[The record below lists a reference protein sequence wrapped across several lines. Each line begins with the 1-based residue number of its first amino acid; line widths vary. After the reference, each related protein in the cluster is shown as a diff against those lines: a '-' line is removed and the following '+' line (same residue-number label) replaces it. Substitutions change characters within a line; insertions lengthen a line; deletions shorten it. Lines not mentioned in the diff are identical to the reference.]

1 MRVHSYFKSST
12 LGTNGQYTVTII
24 STPVG
29 TPVSGSTNTFAYP
42 ILSNVILTCM
52 VEPSPPSSASYRW
65 ITTCFTNNIHR
76 DQTCFPSGK
85 TTQSVT
91 ANNLLAEDASSIAC
105 SVTIG
110 GSDFASDL
118 FKLHISGMKI
128 LL

>member
-1 MRVHSYFKSST
+1 
-12 LGTNGQYTVTII
+12 
-24 STPVG
+24 
-29 TPVSGSTNTFAYP
+29 
-42 ILSNVILTCM
+42 M
-52 VEPSPPSSASYRW
+52 VDPSPPAGATYQW
-65 ITTCFTNNIHR
+65 FTTCFANNIHT
-76 DQTCFPSGK
+76 DQTCFPYGK